1 MAEVRFVD
9 MTGARALA
17 KWLEKA
23 KRAAGGKLVAAAAAR
38 VGLRAYELAAE
49 GIESARNPAGRA
61 WAPRGG
67 GPAAKGKRRSGFYA
81 AALALPRALSV
92 TFELRGT
99 KVVLEALEPWAI
111 VHQAGGRRRGTT
123 WTLAARSFLPKKAV
137 PKRWG
142 VELAK
147 ELSVTWRQFLDS

>member
-49 GIESARNPAGRA
+49 GIEGARNPAGRT

-67 GPAAKGKRRSGFYA
+67 GPTKGKRQSGFYG
-81 AALALPRALSV
+81 AALALPGRVHV

-99 KVVLEALEPWAI
+99 KVVLEALEPWAL
-111 VHQAGGRRRGTT
+111 VHQTGGKRRGTT
-123 WTLAARSFLPKKAV
+123 WRLPARSFFPKRAV

-147 ELSVTWRQFLDS
+147 ELNVTWRQFLDS